1 MLNSIWIWRRARP
14 RWVRSIVF
22 ASLVAVF
29 STLSYHPSYAQATA
43 PQATA
48 RKLKSRVEPQYPE
61 LARRNKIIGSV
72 RVELIIAPNGK
83 VKDVKVLGGS
93 PVLVEATVAAVM
105 KWKYEPALE
114 ESRVIIKFDY

>member
-1 MLNSIWIWRRARP
+1 M
-14 RWVRSIVF
+14 RSIVF

-29 STLSYHPSYAQATA
+29 SILSYHPSYA
-43 PQATA
+43 QATA

-114 ESRVIIKFDY
+114 ESSVIIKFDY

>member
-1 MLNSIWIWRRARP
+1 M
-14 RWVRSIVF
+14 RSIVF

-29 STLSYHPSYAQATA
+29 SILSYHPSYAQATS
-43 PQATA
+43 

-114 ESRVIIKFDY
+114 ESSVTVKFDY